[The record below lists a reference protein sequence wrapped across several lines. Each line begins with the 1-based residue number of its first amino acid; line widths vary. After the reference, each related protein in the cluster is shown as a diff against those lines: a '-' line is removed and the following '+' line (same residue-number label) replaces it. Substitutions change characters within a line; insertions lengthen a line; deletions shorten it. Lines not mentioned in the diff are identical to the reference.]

1 MAIRKSG
8 ERIGDYELI
17 SELGRGG
24 MSDVY
29 RVYNHRKARSE
40 ALKVLRVQAATT
52 EDASRF
58 QREIAIGSKLTH
70 PNIVA
75 VYDAGV
81 MKEEGVY
88 YIAMEAMEGTLR
100 DYLKAQK
107 NGYLKLEEAATI
119 MAALAAALD
128 YAHSQKVIHR
138 DIKPENV
145 LYQTDANRD
154 RRWCLADFGIARA
167 TDDAHFT
174 RAGEAVG
181 TVTYMAPERLGG
193 DVTAPGPA
201 SDQYAMGVVLYEM
214 LTGAPPFTGAPE
226 DIMRAQLETRPDPP
240 TKRNP
245 HLPRE
250 ADDIVL
256 RMLMKRPRDRYPS
269 ASAAAAD
276 LQAAAGMLPDDALR
290 KMYARATALASDPDP
305 ATPAIARVLMETVF
319 EAAPNFRDR
328 QKVMQRIEERE
339 RNAPVLSHDAPTKK
353 TTPPKAAP
361 LVGDSTNWP
370 GHLFPTRKAELGRE
384 ITLAAG
390 ISADGTLFGTRVR
403 VSRGATLRGHVYS
416 TGDIILEDGA
426 TVTGTAIARGK
437 LEIGPNCRA
446 RSVFAGSISV
456 GQNSQVRR
464 WTVSEG
470 EMAIAAAAQ
479 VGGAHAL
486 GPISVERGGQVM
498 SPSVVSA
505 HDNITIAPEVKVG
518 ELPVS
523 DDNSF
528 GLDRGGR
535 LRARLATSTPTDG
548 LRSGTIVT
556 SLLDHRLLQAITAAK
571 AMLGADAGPTAHTML
586 DEPRAITGPLPA
598 EDAVSPPAE
607 TASEPDTQRGEQS
620 GGLGVQP
627 PGGEG

>member
-40 ALKVLRVQAATT
+40 ALKVLRLQVASS
-52 EDASRF
+52 EDAGRF
-58 QREIAIGSKLTH
+58 QREIAISSKLTH

-88 YIAMEAMEGTLR
+88 FIAMEAMEGTLR

-107 NGYLKLEEAATI
+107 SGYLKLEEAATI

-128 YAHSQKVIHR
+128 YAHKQKVIHR

-145 LYQTDANRD
+145 LYQTDANRE

-167 TDDAHFT
+167 ADDAHFT
-174 RAGEAVG
+174 RVGEAVG

-201 SDQYAMGVVLYEM
+201 SDQYALGVVLYEM

-240 TKRNP
+240 SKRNT

-256 RMLMKRPRDRYPS
+256 RMLAKRPRDRYPS

-290 KMYARATALASDPDP
+290 KMYARATALASDSDP
-305 ATPAIARVLMETVF
+305 ASPAIARVLIETVI

-361 LVGDSTNWP
+361 LIGDRNNWP

-384 ITLAAG
+384 ITLVAG
-390 ISADGTLFGTRVR
+390 SSADGTMFGTRVR
-403 VSRGATLRGHVYS
+403 VAQGATLRGHVYS
-416 TGDIILEDGA
+416 TGDIILEEGA

-446 RSVFAGSISV
+446 RSVFASSISV

-470 EMAIAAAAQ
+470 EMAVAADAQ

-486 GPISVERGGQVM
+486 GPISIERGGQVM

-505 HDNITIAPEVKVG
+505 HDSVIIAPQVKVG

-523 DDNSF
+523 DENSF
-528 GLDRGGR
+528 ALDRSGQ
-535 LRARLATSTPTDG
+535 LRARVATTAPSSAPRT
-548 LRSGTIVT
+548 GTIVT
-556 SLLDHRLLQAITAAK
+556 SLLNHRLLQAILAAK
-571 AMLGADAGPTAHTML
+571 SILGANAGPVAHTML
-586 DEPRAITGPLPA
+586 DEPRASTGPLPA
-598 EDAVSPPAE
+598 EDTTDAPA
-607 TASEPDTQRGEQS
+607 D
-620 GGLGVQP
+620 QP
-627 PGGEG
+627 TDQLTD